1 MEKVNKQYMCDKI
14 FWLIDRQVRFIAL
27 FAHARKCNTDL
38 EGNYLKSSC
47 TYKIIRTYFFGIF
60 HSICIIGKHFCTKS
74 IIYQPHENVDLETK
88 QESNTSFRE
97 MLLSDT

>member
-1 MEKVNKQYMCDKI
+1 MQESVTQIWKV
-14 FWLIDRQVRFIAL
+14 
-27 FAHARKCNTDL
+27 
-38 EGNYLKSSC
+38 
-47 TYKIIRTYFFGIF
+47 IILNHHVHMRTYFFGIF

-74 IIYQPHENVDLETK
+74 IIYQAHESVDLETK